1 MDVISVLREV
11 ETWSL
16 EDRVLLASR
25 IWDHLIDEGVEP
37 EISEEQRI
45 ELDRRLAADESTP
58 DDVVSWDEVRNAA
71 LARART

>member
-45 ELDRRLAADESTP
+45 ELDID
-58 DDVVSWDEVRNAA
+58 A
-71 LARART
+71 LLLMRAHLMTSCRGTRSGMQH